1 MANMADF
8 PSKPVPAAAEPRKEP
23 IREVPV
29 AGFAPNSPFPT
40 LAAPL
45 PRLINGVAILLSI
58 TADRTEDKSADS
70 PPGSNFPAL
79 DNRFLNPSHS
89 FPDTA
94 SKSNPSENPFANE
107 APILTPSSK
116 VSPRSIPS
124 KVIMPT
130 FKPVPIPS
138 PMSCAK
144 SANFAFPVLLHQ
156 SEKGSAI
163 NSSQAIL
170 TLPKKSASCHSFV
183 ADISSNFLCIRST
196 FVSTQ
201 SINSS
206 NPCSTAGI

>member
-1 MANMADF
+1 MA
-8 PSKPVPAAAEPRKEP
+8 
-23 IREVPV
+23 
-29 AGFAPNSPFPT
+29 G
-40 LAAPL
+40 APL

-156 SEKGSAI
+156 SEKGSARFTRKVCHVGHQFRSWELGGRCVHEYRGI
-163 NSSQAIL
+163 GGDRIRCRGRCSCTQL
-170 TLPKKSASCHSFV
+170 CLRHQHRLKRLPPFQ
-183 ADISSNFLCIRST
+183 D
-196 FVSTQ
+196 
-201 SINSS
+201 
-206 NPCSTAGI
+206 PE